1 MTSDH
6 CVCTAGRGGLV
17 KSRWGGEQAENDE
30 GKMRSQENWKKDSML
45 GIGVVAGDA
54 LVTRLCRKSLWEDT
68 EHIKGVLECVL
79 TDIRL
84 K

>member
-1 MTSDH
+1 M
-6 CVCTAGRGGLV
+6 

-54 LVTRLCRKSLWEDT
+54 LVARLGRKSFST
-68 EHIKGVLECVL
+68 EALGRHEAHKGSIRMCPHRYQTKIKTRGHEV
-79 TDIRL
+79 
-84 K
+84 